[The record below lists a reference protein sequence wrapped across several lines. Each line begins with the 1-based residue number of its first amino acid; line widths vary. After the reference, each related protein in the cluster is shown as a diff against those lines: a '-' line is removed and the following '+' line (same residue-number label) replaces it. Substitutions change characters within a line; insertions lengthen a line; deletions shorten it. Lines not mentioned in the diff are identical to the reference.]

1 MNTLYVSD
9 SNEKSHDRNKNN
21 EDSKGKDNKKDN
33 RKEINNLSCIKILGW
48 NMSEHPDFDD
58 RKPDDEPVER
68 PDEGQPLN
76 PFSPD
81 DKRDPII

>member
-1 MNTLYVSD
+1 MTGIKTMRIVRVRIIKRQP
-9 SNEKSHDRNKNN
+9 ERV
-21 EDSKGKDNKKDN
+21 
-33 RKEINNLSCIKILGW
+33 NNLSCIKILGW

>member
-1 MNTLYVSD
+1 
-9 SNEKSHDRNKNN
+9 
-21 EDSKGKDNKKDN
+21 
-33 RKEINNLSCIKILGW
+33 
-48 NMSEHPDFDD
+48 MSEHPDFDD

-81 DKRDPII
+81 DKEILLFRYSRI

>member
-1 MNTLYVSD
+1 
-9 SNEKSHDRNKNN
+9 
-21 EDSKGKDNKKDN
+21 
-33 RKEINNLSCIKILGW
+33 
-48 NMSEHPDFDD
+48 MSEHPGFDD